1 MGAVTTPFGKASL
14 GTLYLVSTPIG
25 NLEDL
30 SARAVRI
37 LGEVDSVLAED
48 TRRTRRLMSHFDLPT
63 PLVSLHAHNEEARLG
78 EALSRLGKGGSLALV
93 SDAGTP
99 LVSDPGERLVRRA
112 LAEGHQVVPL
122 PGPSAVLSALVGSGF
137 PAVPFSFLGFV
148 PRKGKERARC
158 LERVAEARETI
169 VLFESPERLAALL
182 SALTERCGSDRRVVV
197 AREMTKLHEDFR
209 RGTLEALARYYT
221 AEGKPRGEVTVVI
234 APGEG
239 DASRVSVD
247 EEAGHALARELL
259 NMGTSPSRTARELAS
274 RLNITRN
281 QAYELVL
288 SMGPPPHSSEGRA
301 APGEELAPGRSPDQG
316 GADT

>member
-1 MGAVTTPFGKASL
+1 MGAVTIPFGKASV

-37 LGEVDSVLAED
+37 LGAVDSVLAED
-48 TRRTRRLMSHFDLPT
+48 TRRTRRLMRHFELLT

-78 EALSRLGKGGSLALV
+78 KALSSLGKKGGSLALV

-112 LAEGHQVVPL
+112 LAEGHQVVPI

-137 PAVPFSFLGFV
+137 PTVPFSFLGFV
-148 PRKGKERARC
+148 PRKGKERVQC
-158 LERVAEARETI
+158 LERVAEARDTI
-169 VLFESPERLAALL
+169 VLFESPERLTALL
-182 SALTERCGSDRRVVV
+182 SALAERCGSDRRAIV
-197 AREMTKLHEDFR
+197 AREMTKLYEDFR

-247 EEAGHALARELL
+247 EEEVHVLARELL

-281 QAYELVL
+281 RAYELVL
-288 SMGPPPHSSEGRA
+288 SMLPIPESSEGRA
-301 APGEELAPGRSPDQG
+301 ALGGELDPDRSPDQG
-316 GADT
+316 VDT